1 MTTGG
6 VIETLYTGKKMEEKK
21 TKKQKKQMF
30 LFVFDR
36 TCLRTPSGNSLLL
49 WQHITEDKA

>member
-6 VIETLYTGKKMEEKK
+6 VIETLYTENKMEENKK
-21 TKKQKKQMF
+21 IKQKTFAGDFAHPKM
-30 LFVFDR
+30 FVFDR

-49 WQHITEDKA
+49 